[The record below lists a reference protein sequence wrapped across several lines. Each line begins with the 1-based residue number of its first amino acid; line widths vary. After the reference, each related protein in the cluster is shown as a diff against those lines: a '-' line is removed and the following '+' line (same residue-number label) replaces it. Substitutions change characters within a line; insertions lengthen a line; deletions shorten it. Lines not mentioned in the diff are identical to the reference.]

1 MKCPAFEQ
9 VIDYLDGKLTPAE
22 AGRIRAHLSGDCAA
36 CREPRTWYERV
47 REVAAGDNTVEPPA
61 WVFKR
66 AARIFDTARRPRLVE
81 RIGEARARLVF
92 ARFPRPPLP
101 GLP

>member
-22 AGRIRAHLSGDCAA
+22 AGRISAHLSGDCAA
-36 CREPRTWYERV
+36 CAETRTWYERV
-47 REVAAGDNTVEPPA
+47 REVAASDNTVEPPA

-66 AARIFDTARRPRLVE
+66 SPRIFDTARRPRLVE
-81 RIGEARARLVF
+81 RIGEAVARLVF
-92 ARFPRPPLP
+92 DSFARPQLAGIR
-101 GLP
+101 